1 MRYVQHPLGVCKVVP
16 SVGVLVQ
23 LVAVVV
29 LFVVVV
35 VVVEAAVAAVFVMH

>member
-23 LVAVVV
+23 LAAVVV
-29 LFVVVV
+29 LIV

>member
-29 LFVVVV
+29 L
-35 VVVEAAVAAVFVMH
+35 VVVEAAVAAVFAVH

>member
-29 LFVVVV
+29 LLIV
-35 VVVEAAVAAVFVMH
+35 VVVEAAVAALVIH

>member
-29 LFVVVV
+29 L
-35 VVVEAAVAAVFVMH
+35 VVVEAAVAAVFSVH